1 LNYKVIDF
9 KVGFYDS
16 DTVFIDV
23 DKEIYQI
30 PVSKKAKV
38 SKDLVDKLI
47 TIDNLYN
54 VPLDKIVLA
63 NIVVDKK

>member
-1 LNYKVIDF
+1 MDF

-30 PVSKKAKV
+30 PVSKKVKE
-38 SKDLVDKLI
+38 SKDLIGKLI
-47 TIDNLYN
+47 TIDNLYK

-63 NIVVDKK
+63 IVNK

>member
-1 LNYKVIDF
+1 MNYKVIDF